1 MEINIKEVEK
11 DPKLITKFEPLIWIA
26 FIALISVVGCPAF

>member
-1 MEINIKEVEK
+1 MNKKELEK
-11 DPKLITKFEPLIWIA
+11 DPKLITKFEHLIWIA